1 MSRCTIVIADDA
13 PDIRTLV
20 KAVLDVEDDLEVV
33 GEAADGLEAIEVV
46 ERTQPDVV
54 LLDLSMPR
62 MDGLEALPRLREVA
76 PSSVIVVLSGFLND
90 DVKRRVLEL
99 GASLCVEKGLQVDI
113 LTDTVREAWKLA
125 GETARD

>member
-13 PDIRTLV
+13 PDIRMLV

-113 LTDTVREAWKLA
+113 LTSTVREARKLA

>member
-13 PDIRTLV
+13 PDIRMLV
-20 KAVLDVEDDLEVV
+20 KAVLDGEDDLEVV

-76 PSSVIVVLSGFLND
+76 PTSAIVVLSGFLNE
-90 DVKRRVLEL
+90 DVKSRVLEL
-99 GASLCVEKGLQVDI
+99 GATSCVEKGLQVDI
-113 LTDTVREAWKLA
+113 LTRTVKEAWESA

>member
-1 MSRCTIVIADDA
+1 MKRCTIVIADDA

-20 KAVLDVEDDLEVV
+20 KVVLEGEDDLDVV
-33 GEAADGLEAIEVV
+33 GEAADGAEAIEVV

-76 PSSVIVVLSGFLND
+76 PSSVIVVLSGFLNE

-99 GASLCVEKGLQVDI
+99 GATSCVEKGLQVDI
-113 LTDTVREAWKLA
+113 LTRTVREAWESA

>member
-1 MSRCTIVIADDA
+1 MSRCMVVIADDA
-13 PDIRTLV
+13 PDIRALV
-20 KAVLDVEDDLEVV
+20 KAVLEVEDDLEVV

-76 PSSVIVVLSGFLND
+76 PSSVVVVLSGFLNE
-90 DVKRRVLEL
+90 DVKRRVIEL

-113 LTDTVREAWKLA
+113 LTHTVREAWKLA
-125 GETARD
+125 GETARE